1 MERGGRTHPTSS
13 SALRRDTPLFLL
25 RLYTMAPQYAS
36 LFYPLVLSYW
46 YYRIKGIFV
55 NSATWFVCRLVQF
68 CKEIYWY
75 LFAECFYRI
84 LKFCDKMLDIALW
97 HTKAFQQVCYKYY
110 IVCNTLKCNA
120 TNTGLDF

>member
-55 NSATWFVCRLVQF
+55 NSATWFVGRLVQF
-68 CKEIYWY
+68 LQRDLLVFVCEEI
-75 LFAECFYRI
+75 LLHLGI
-84 LKFCDKMLDIALW
+84 L
-97 HTKAFQQVCYKYY
+97 Q
-110 IVCNTLKCNA
+110 
-120 TNTGLDF
+120 

>member
-25 RLYTMAPQYAS
+25 RLYTMTPQYAS

-68 CKEIYWY
+68 LQRDLLVSVCGVLLSHLEI
-75 LFAECFYRI
+75 LR
-84 LKFCDKMLDIALW
+84 
-97 HTKAFQQVCYKYY
+97 
-110 IVCNTLKCNA
+110 
-120 TNTGLDF
+120 